1 MSWPIW
7 SVLFKPMKE
16 SNLKFI
22 DVRVAA
28 SSADTAIVDARTLLS
43 LGGRD
48 WIVVRVI
55 ESASVEIKPIPIGD
69 L

>member
-7 SVLFKPMKE
+7 SVLFKSMKE

-48 WIVVRVI
+48 WNVVRVI
-55 ESASVEIKPIPIGD
+55 ESASVEIKPIPIEG